1 MEGHEDCQKERMD
14 YRRKHQ
20 NPARDMKR
28 FMEQEEEDEAEY
40 KVDYFYFIFEHF
52 SAANDQEEDLFWK
65 PCCVIFAAYGG
76 YFSRI

>member
-40 KVDYFYFIFEHF
+40 KVDYFFYF
-52 SAANDQEEDLFWK
+52 
-65 PCCVIFAAYGG
+65 
-76 YFSRI
+76 